1 MAGDEVVQLY
11 LTHSGVPGAPLR
23 ALQGFQRVH
32 LDKGEKKSVTFALS
46 ARDLSI
52 VDESGKR
59 HIVPGSVDIWVG
71 GGQPVSRAGLTSAP
85 GLKTKLSITSAATLA
100 D

>member
-11 LTHSGVPGAPLR
+11 LTRAGVAGAPLR

-32 LDKGEKKSVTFALS
+32 LNRGEKKTVSFTLRDRALS
-46 ARDLSI
+46 V
-52 VDESGKR
+52 VDADGKR
-59 HIVPGSVDIWVG
+59 RIIPGSVDVWVG
-71 GGQPVSRAGLTSAP
+71 GGQPVVRSGLAKAAGAE
-85 GLKTKLSITSAATLA
+85 TKFAIIGDATLP